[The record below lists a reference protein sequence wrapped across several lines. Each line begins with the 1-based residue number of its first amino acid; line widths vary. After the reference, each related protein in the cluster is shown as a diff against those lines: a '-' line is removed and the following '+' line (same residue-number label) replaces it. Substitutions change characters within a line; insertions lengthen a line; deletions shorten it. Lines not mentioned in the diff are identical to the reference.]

1 MDENKKPGDTNQE
14 DSFNEDFDFGESE
27 SEPRIVSSGEKK
39 APNKNLLM
47 GIFVVAVATVGVLGY
62 KYLGSSSKPTDAQK
76 EASIKAAEPPAAA
89 PTIAKET
96 PERVVPP
103 KITPTP
109 PPQASVT
116 APETK
121 ATPPGSTTP
130 PSGQEQNFGDLAQA
144 FSSADQTPQS
154 PPSPPAPIPPTA
166 AKDGTIQ
173 ELQKELFAPERPATA
188 TPPAGAVAPIPG
200 PTAPI
205 QPGTQTS
212 TTAANAAKK
221 AETVTSTPAPVPSN
235 EVAQLVDNLHKLNQ
249 QIDFISNKIKH
260 LDSYTHEISD
270 NLTKLN
276 ETINALD
283 TRVVAL
289 TNTTTTL
296 SKDVGSVKNEVGH
309 FKEVLKNEDTLDLSP
324 SSVAPH
330 APHKRGRGASMDGKI
345 SIEEPEYLVH
355 AVIPGRAWLKSARG
369 QILTVTEGDT
379 VGNYGKILVIDAANG
394 VVLTSSGVT
403 FR

>member
-1 MDENKKPGDTNQE
+1 MDDNKKLGDTNQD
-14 DSFNEDFDFGESE
+14 DSFNEDFDFGENE
-27 SEPRIVSSGEKK
+27 PEPRVLSGGEKK
-39 APNKNLLM
+39 GPHKNVLI
-47 GIFVVAVATVGVLGY
+47 GIFAVVVATVGILGY
-62 KYLGSSSKPTDAQK
+62 KYYGSSNNANKQADAQRETAQK
-76 EASIKAAEPPAAA
+76 ELAQKETAQTKASVTTPP
-89 PTIAKET
+89 ILAKEAS
-96 PERVVPP
+96 PS
-103 KITPTP
+103 P
-109 PPQASVT
+109 PPSPVSST

-121 ATPPGSTTP
+121 VNPATPSTT

-154 PPSPPAPIPPTA
+154 PPAPPPIPSTTA
-166 AKDGTIQ
+166 KEGTIQ
-173 ELQKELFAPERPATA
+173 ELQKELFAPERPAVA
-188 TPPAGAVAPIPG
+188 PPAATAQTPAPALTQTMPPGA
-200 PTAPI
+200 
-205 QPGTQTS
+205 QTS
-212 TTAANAAKK
+212 TTVANAAKK
-221 AETVTSTPAPVPSN
+221 AETSTTAQSTVPSS
-235 EVAQLVDNLHKLNQ
+235 EVVQLVDNLHKLNQ

-309 FKEVLKNEDTLDLSP
+309 FKEVLRNEDTLDLSP

-330 APHKRGRGASMDGKI
+330 KRRASTMDGKI

-355 AVIPGRAWLKSARG
+355 AVIPGRAWLKSSKG